1 MKKMI
6 TFALLLSMGLTA
18 SAQDDLYGGSPKK
31 AEVTEPDTT
40 LTLNESGVYERQL
53 VVNVEGANAAVLYD
67 RAMTALSDWTGPDG
81 KARAGIDY
89 QNQETHT
96 VIYKGTFSLGFKN
109 TFLGDGWHR
118 MANFTMKVR
127 CKDGR
132 AQVTLTVPFITG
144 TYSRGNIERTWSM
157 AALKEAVGKSKGDKR
172 KRGEALLHDIVS
184 TTAIMVGDMM
194 MKLKQTDNDDDF

>member
-18 SAQDDLYGGSPKK
+18 SAQDDLYGGSTKK

-53 VVNVEGANAAVLYD
+53 VVNVEGATAAVLYD

-81 KARAGIDY
+81 KAKAGIDY

-96 VIYKGTFSLGFKN
+96 VIYKGSFSLGFKN

-132 AQVTLTVPFITG
+132 AQVTLTVPYITG
-144 TYSRGNIERTWSM
+144 TYSRGNIERTYSM
-157 AALKEAVGKSKGDKR
+157 EDLKEAVGKSKGGKR
-172 KRGEALLHDIVS
+172 KRGEALLHDIVN

-194 MKLKQTDNDDDF
+194 MKLKQTDNDEDF

>member
-18 SAQDDLYGGSPKK
+18 SAQDDLYGGSTKK

-53 VVNVEGANAAVLYD
+53 VVNVEGATAAVLYD

-81 KARAGIDY
+81 KAKAGIDY

-96 VIYKGTFSLGFKN
+96 VIYKGSFSLGFKN

-132 AQVTLTVPFITG
+132 AQVTLTVPYITG

-172 KRGEALLHDIVS
+172 KRGEALLHDIVR

-194 MKLKQTDNDDDF
+194 MKLKQTDNDEDF

>member
-1 MKKMI
+1 MI
-6 TFALLLSMGLTA
+6 AFALLSAGLMA
-18 SAQDDLYGGSPKK
+18 YAQDDIYFNDGK
-31 AEVTEPDTT
+31 ATGETFIPLNDKGAYEHQEVVT
-40 LTLNESGVYERQL
+40 
-53 VVNVEGANAAVLYD
+53 VEGASASSLYD
-67 RAMTALSDWTGPDG
+67 LAMMALSEWTGPDG
-81 KARAGIDY
+81 KAKVGIDY

-96 VIYKGTFSLGFKN
+96 VIYKGSFSLGFKN

-132 AQVTLTVPFITG
+132 AQVTLTVPYITG

-194 MKLKQTDNDDDF
+194 MKLKQTDNDEDF